1 MDSFFDSLKK
11 KMSRQY
17 NKGKEPQPQP
27 RPVYNT
33 RKAEREFRERQMNLS
48 REALA
53 HREAVLS
60 ELRGETSRNSE
71 ARNSHGG
78 ARSKTV
84 SMDTRDLFRGHNPVQ
99 EEAPPSLPAV
109 DLNHF
114 PGLVRR
120 DVPVPI
126 LTKRQN
132 YPVDREV
139 MLMGQREREANQNQ
153 ISADYGGQVT
163 IEDCPEDGDIVQPPP
178 GDFAT
183 DTHPQGDGQAWAL
196 PTASNIGQPPVTT
209 YTNDPTMLPPNDDS
223 GSQYVDFLID
233 QPGYNFVSNRPA
245 RL

>member
-1 MDSFFDSLKK
+1 
-11 KMSRQY
+11 MSKRY
-17 NKGKEPQPQP
+17 NKGEQPHPAP

-33 RKAEREFRERQMNLS
+33 RQAERQFRQRQMDLS

-78 ARSKTV
+78 ARPKTV
-84 SMDTRDLFRGHNPVQ
+84 SMDPRDLFRGHNPVQ
-99 EEAPPSLPAV
+99 EEAPLSLPAV

-132 YPVDREV
+132 YPADREV
-139 MLMGQREREANQNQ
+139 ILMGERERPVRIKLVQ
-153 ISADYGGQVT
+153 IMEIKLQWK
-163 IEDCPEDGDIVQPPP
+163 II
-178 GDFAT
+178 
-183 DTHPQGDGQAWAL
+183 L
-196 PTASNIGQPPVTT
+196 
-209 YTNDPTMLPPNDDS
+209 MKM
-223 GSQYVDFLID
+223 
-233 QPGYNFVSNRPA
+233 